1 VNIAKA
7 PYVSAW
13 GVFLCPFNRKE
24 SDMIE
29 VLNGVTWQLVNEKHE
44 PVYGGDRIVDFRGN
58 ASVIT
63 SAEPPRHAAST
74 GRVNNFFPS
83 VFDLKWVE
91 VCDE

>member
-1 VNIAKA
+1 
-7 PYVSAW
+7 
-13 GVFLCPFNRKE
+13 
-24 SDMIE
+24 MIE
-29 VLNGVTWQLVNEKHE
+29 ILNGVKWRLVDENHE

-91 VCDE
+91 VCDVNS

>member
-1 VNIAKA
+1 
-7 PYVSAW
+7 
-13 GVFLCPFNRKE
+13 
-24 SDMIE
+24 MIKI
-29 VLNGVTWQLVNEKHE
+29 LNGVKWQLVDKNRE
-44 PVYGGDRIVDFRGN
+44 PVYDGDHIVDFRGN

-91 VCDE
+91 VCDEQSKI